1 MERRDKLNLHL
12 TLNGGLPVNT
22 SSAVLAPCWSVHT
35 GAGCARPDQGA
46 TLARPFAA
54 EPAVSMPQR
63 AANMERVVGW
73 GPATSV
79 GAVSSSRRRV
89 INGVPCMDNRTTG
102 AERWQ
107 R

>member
-1 MERRDKLNLHL
+1 
-12 TLNGGLPVNT
+12 
-22 SSAVLAPCWSVHT
+22 
-35 GAGCARPDQGA
+35 
-46 TLARPFAA
+46 
-54 EPAVSMPQR
+54 MPQR